1 MQATNLSCQ
10 ISGNKE
16 LCGPLAMD
24 GSSMNLEVL
33 FSGPSVQTMVAKIQ
47 EVGKILYTNLYD
59 VQQSYCYLHPV
70 LVAILAIKKSYLS
83 QSNNIFLQIVI
94 MFWELGKGQ
103 RLPIYVATLLQTSKQ
118 TIVHFCA
125 HCLE

>member
-1 MQATNLSCQ
+1 MVQSDGSSSLTVMQATNMSCQ

-47 EVGKILYTNLYD
+47 EAGKILYTNLYD

-70 LVAILAIKKSYLS
+70 LVAILAIKKILPFSIKYCHH
-83 QSNNIFLQIVI
+83 V
-94 MFWELGKGQ
+94 LGIG
-103 RLPIYVATLLQTSKQ
+103 
-118 TIVHFCA
+118 
-125 HCLE
+125 